1 MLRFINSR
9 GELQYVCRSLNPLIA
24 HNWQNL
30 VQVLSLL
37 LFGSTV
43 FLLGFLCRKLE
54 RALFFTLLTSSVIFL
69 LFVIT

>member
-1 MLRFINSR
+1 MS
-9 GELQYVCRSLNPLIA
+9 VDPSDPLIA

-30 VQVLSLL
+30 VQLLSLL

-69 LFVIT
+69 LFIIT